1 MNPTVITYL
10 VYLMVSI
17 ALTVWVA
24 QTLSRNG
31 QAFLDDAFNN
41 DEGLAES
48 VNQLLVVGFYLIN
61 FGYVALNLKLH
72 DEILDTRASIEA
84 LSVQIGLVLL
94 VLGGMHFFNLYV
106 FSRIRRKNQE
116 QFVPPPVAPNEH
128 LYSMQGSYCGTDEK
142 AAQETIH

>member
-10 VYLMVSI
+10 IYLAISI

-24 QTLSRNG
+24 RTLSSNG
-31 QAFLDDAFNN
+31 QAFLDDAFNK
-41 DEGLAES
+41 DVGLAES
-48 VNQLLVVGFYLIN
+48 VNQLLVVGFYLVN

-72 DEILDTRASIEA
+72 QEILDTRASIEA

-94 VLGGMHFFNLYV
+94 VLGGMHFFNLYI

-116 QFVPPPVAPNEH
+116 NFIPPPVALTER
-128 LYSMQGSYCGTDEK
+128 LYGMQASYCGTDDE
-142 AAQETIH
+142 AAPKTV

>member
-10 VYLMVSI
+10 IYLMVSI
-17 ALTVWVA
+17 ALTIWVA
-24 QTLSRNG
+24 RTLSRNG
-31 QAFLDDAFNN
+31 LAFLDDAFNN

-72 DEILDTRASIEA
+72 KEILDARESIEA
-84 LSVQIGLVLL
+84 LSVQVGLVLL
-94 VLGGMHFFNLYV
+94 VLGGMHFFNLYI

-116 QFVPPPVAPNEH
+116 NFVPPPVAPNEH
-128 LYSMQGSYCGTDEK
+128 LYGMQVSYCGTDEEPAK
-142 AAQETIH
+142 GTI